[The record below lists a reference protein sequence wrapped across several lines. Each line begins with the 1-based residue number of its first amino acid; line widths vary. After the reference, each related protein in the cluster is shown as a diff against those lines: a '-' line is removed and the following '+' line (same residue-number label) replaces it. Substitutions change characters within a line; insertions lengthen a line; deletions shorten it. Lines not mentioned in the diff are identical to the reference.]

1 MMMSTATAAFQ
12 DAVAAGPEMVRQG
25 AVQLAQQNY
34 RVQRQA
40 ELVLHDDA
48 LSAARK
54 AFEDIKVEAAD
65 REFDVLSDDLRQRY
79 QAASAEL
86 TRLETQPDGKA
97 LRDSLDADL
106 RGADQ
111 AYQAA
116 VAQLRTQFGIS

>member
-1 MMMSTATAAFQ
+1 MMSTATAAFQ